1 MILKWLL
8 TMTKVVCESRW
19 WNTAGALVQDPAG
32 GHLVSH
38 PGHTAEGVTMTK
50 VVCESMWGNTAGTLF
65 EIQLVATLFAT
76 MTLLDILAT
85 LSWIQVTHWA
95 ALD

>member
-1 MILKWLL
+1 
-8 TMTKVVCESRW
+8 
-19 WNTAGALVQDPAG
+19 
-32 GHLVSH
+32 
-38 PGHTAEGVTMTK
+38 MTK